1 MQKLT
6 LALLPQRYAVCR
18 LDPNGHIPPWAL
30 MGDDFVS
37 LTRTNTELSVI
48 CLEENVPLEGT
59 RAERGWRCMKVEG
72 PFDFSV
78 AGVHASLAVPLAE
91 ANISVLAIATYD
103 TDHLL
108 VQEKDVDR
116 TIQVLAQ
123 AGHRVRR

>member
-48 CLEENVPLEGT
+48 CLIL
-59 RAERGWRCMKVEG
+59 
-72 PFDFSV
+72 
-78 AGVHASLAVPLAE
+78 ASWQSQPM
-91 ANISVLAIATYD
+91 
-103 TDHLL
+103 
-108 VQEKDVDR
+108 
-116 TIQVLAQ
+116 IQTTCWCKKKM
-123 AGHRVRR
+123 